1 MNLSHIVS
9 NAQGTRLFSDRGK
22 VFCSGGKLIARTV
35 RYCIPSIAKAIQQC
49 AQTPKGL
56 PSVLKFLGSRRCNR
70 FLGNLRIFG
79 SIGGGGVRLRTG
91 TWKLFALAM
100 LSGCT
105 QLPLDGPAQ
114 QDIVTGASATLA
126 NPPHAVVYDYALVD
140 INPIVLDCLANVETD
155 SISKSFGGRAP
166 ALRVGV
172 GDVLGVSV
180 FEASGGPFAPVVTN
194 NRQQGNFVT
203 IPNLTVDSSG
213 AISVPYAG
221 PVQVAGRTLPEI
233 EREIESKLA
242 RRVVEPQVVLSI
254 AEQNAATV
262 TVVGD
267 SGTNKV
273 RLAGSGERILDMVS
287 KVGGLKF
294 PAYETD
300 VTLQRKKRTAT
311 TYLPTLVS
319 NPEENIFV
327 QPDDI
332 IYVSRNQRKFV
343 AAGAIG
349 SSVGTATNNSQAIT
363 GAVVGLFSFD
373 QEHLSLNEAI
383 GKAGGLLDDRADPAQ
398 VYIYRIERRKTLEG
412 MGVDLSLFAPN
423 QKLIPTIYRA
433 NFRDPSSFLFAQ
445 RFAMRNKDTIYVGN
459 AEANEVSKVFA
470 YLRLWT
476 STAAGV
482 AADANVVR
490 WQGP

>member
-1 MNLSHIVS
+1 MNLFHTIS
-9 NAQGTRLFSDRGK
+9 NAQGARLFSNVGK
-22 VFCSGGKLIARTV
+22 AFGFGDKLMARIV
-35 RYCIPSIAKAIQQC
+35 RYFSPPIAKAIERW
-49 AQTPKGL
+49 AQRPEGL
-56 PSVLKFLGSRRCNR
+56 PSMLRYPASRRRDR
-70 FLGNLRIFG
+70 FLGNLRISG
-79 SIGGGGVRLRTG
+79 LIGGGGLRLRTG
-91 TWKLFALAM
+91 TWKLVALAM
-100 LSGCT
+100 LSGCS
-105 QLPLDGPAQ
+105 QLPLDGPAK
-114 QDIVTGASATLA
+114 QDIVAGASATLA
-126 NPPHAVVYDYALVD
+126 NPPQAVVYDYALVD
-140 INPIVLDCLANVETD
+140 INPVVLDCLANTETD

-180 FEASGGPFAPVVTN
+180 FEASSGPFAPAGAN
-194 NRQQGNFVT
+194 NRQQGNVVT

-221 PVQVAGRTLPEI
+221 EVQVAGRTPPEI

-242 RRVVEPQVVLSI
+242 RRVVEPQVVLNI

-273 RLAGSGERILDMVS
+273 KLSGSGERILDMVS

-327 QPDDI
+327 QPDDV

-349 SSVGTATNNSQAIT
+349 SSVGTSVNNNQSLT

-383 GKAGGLLDDRADPAQ
+383 AKAGGLLDDRADPAQ
-398 VYIYRIERRKTLEG
+398 VYIFRIEH
-412 MGVDLSLFAPN
+412 A
-423 QKLIPTIYRA
+423 
-433 NFRDPSSFLFAQ
+433 
-445 RFAMRNKDTIYVGN
+445 
-459 AEANEVSKVFA
+459 
-470 YLRLWT
+470 RLWKEW
-476 STAAGV
+476 A
-482 AADANVVR
+482 
-490 WQGP
+490 